1 MKRGVTSV
9 GSQEVRA
16 HVREAEGCRRLYREL
31 GVHLPD
37 TILCAS
43 LEAGGKEAC
52 QGDTGG
58 GLLQLRVGDQGAW
71 TQEGIVS
78 AGIGCARRGVP
89 GLYTRVSSYLDW
101 IQEHRSQQE
110 HLLKL

>member
-1 MKRGVTSV
+1 M
-9 GSQEVRA
+9 
-16 HVREAEGCRRLYREL
+16 YRQAL
-31 GVHLPD
+31 GVELPD
-37 TILCAS
+37 TILCAG
-43 LEAGGKEAC
+43 LEAGGKDAC
-52 QGDTGG
+52 QGDSGG
-58 GLLQLRVGDQGAW
+58 GLLHQGDQGAW

-101 IQEHRSQQE
+101 IQEHRRQQE

>member
-1 MKRGVTSV
+1 MKRRVTSV

-71 TQEGIVS
+71 TQVGVLT
-78 AGIGCARRGVP
+78 AGIGCREGRHR
-89 GLYTRVSSYLDW
+89 LYTRLSSYLDW
-101 IQEHRSQQE
+101 IQGVRRQQG
-110 HLLKL
+110 HKL